1 MTLPGPNNNESS
13 SERIVWIIEDDA
25 RLNHVISRSL
35 SSSGLVCQSFF
46 SGKEFLDHLQKYHTE
61 IIPGKQEA
69 IMLLDFLMEDMNAIE
84 LIAELKKRKIDYP
97 FLIMT
102 AYGDEKT
109 AVQLMK
115 LGALDYII
123 KENYFVNQIVKVIH
137 QAIEKIEINKKLE
150 QSRVELKDNAEKLQ
164 LLNKQINLQKIA
176 IENEK
181 EKTDKLLQS
190 VLPKKIARELLEF
203 GYSKPRQLYNVSI
216 LFADVIGFTDLAR
229 NSHPIELVTRLDNYF
244 YIFDEIVEQY
254 GLEKI
259 KTIGDCYMCA
269 GGVPEENHNNPVIT
283 VLTGLKIQE
292 TIQKLKTEYSNKLPE
307 IKLRLGIHT
316 GDVVAGVVG
325 KIKFA
330 YDIWGDAVNIAS
342 RIVEAGERDKV
353 NVSEK
358 TYNLVKDF
366 FIFQKRGEILTKR
379 NFPLKMYFVEK
390 LKPEFSADDKGIIPN
405 HKLMKELNLNQA
417 IRYY

>member
-1 MTLPGPNNNESS
+1 MTSINDNLQENSS
-13 SERIVWIIEDDA
+13 AKIVWIIEDDA

-35 SSSGLVCQSFF
+35 TNSGLICQSFF
-46 SGKEFLDHLQKYHTE
+46 SGTEFLKHLSEFHGDPASKN
-61 IIPGKQEA
+61 QEA
-69 IMLLDFLMEDMNAIE
+69 VMLLDFLMEDMNAIE
-84 LIAELKKRKIDYP
+84 LISELKKREIHYP

-123 KENYFVNQIVKVIH
+123 KENYFVNQIVKVIY
-137 QAIEKIEINKKLE
+137 QAIEKIEINRKLE
-150 QSRVELKDNAEKLQ
+150 QSRIELKDNAEKLQ

-203 GYSKPRQLYNVSI
+203 GYSKPRQLNSVSI

-269 GGVPEENHNNPVIT
+269 GGVPEEHHNNPVIA
-283 VLTGLKIQE
+283 VLTGLKIQD
-292 TIQKLKTEYSNKLPE
+292 TIQKLKNEYSNKLPE

-342 RIVEAGERDKV
+342 RMVEAGEKDKV
-353 NVSEK
+353 NISEK
-358 TYNLVKDF
+358 TYQLVKDY

-379 NFPLKMYFVEK
+379 NYPLKMYFVER
-390 LKPEFSADDKGIIPN
+390 LKPEFAADEKGIMPN
-405 HKLMKELNLNQA
+405 NKLMKVLNINQA
-417 IRYY
+417 VRYY